1 MIRAHKREMKI
12 KMINLGN
19 RGDMILMTAI
29 TKFSFISDTD
39 YPAWKYFLSKIS
51 LSISLFSF
59 LFFLFFSKL
68 SPRCINTSNISFI
81 HFTVLHSCGSLHT
94 TSHRISKIS
103 IHSSYPDL
111 KKQCRLSRR
120 NCRNGW
126 CELSTIE
133 SVDSP
138 VHFESIALCS
148 LINIDYTAAIVIVIS
163 SKLCRIG
170 SIVSILNLMTVW
182 LRINYVST
190 LRRHQRLSVER
201 HGRSSWQLV
210 SYPDR

>member
-59 LFFLFFSKL
+59 LFFFFKIVPSL
-68 SPRCINTSNISFI
+68 HQHEQYFLYTFHP
-81 HFTVLHSCGSLHT
+81 VLHSCGSLHT

-170 SIVSILNLMTVW
+170 SIVPILNLMTVW

>member
-1 MIRAHKREMKI
+1 
-12 KMINLGN
+12 
-19 RGDMILMTAI
+19 MILMTAI
-29 TKFSFISDTD
+29 TKFSFISD
-39 YPAWKYFLSKIS
+39 YPAWKYFSSIS

-59 LFFLFFSKL
+59 FFKIVPSLHQHEQYFLYTFH
-68 SPRCINTSNISFI
+68 P
-81 HFTVLHSCGSLHT
+81 VLHSCGSLHT
-94 TSHRISKIS
+94 SSRRISKIS

-138 VHFESIALCS
+138 VHFETIALCS

-170 SIVSILNLMTVW
+170 SIVPILNLMTVW

-190 LRRHQRLSVER
+190 LLRRHQRLSVER

>member
-1 MIRAHKREMKI
+1 
-12 KMINLGN
+12 
-19 RGDMILMTAI
+19 MILMTAI
-29 TKFSFISDTD
+29 TKFSFISD
-39 YPAWKYFLSKIS
+39 YPAWKYFSSIS

-59 LFFLFFSKL
+59 FFKIVPSLHQHEQYFLYTFH
-68 SPRCINTSNISFI
+68 P
-81 HFTVLHSCGSLHT
+81 VLHSCGSLHT
-94 TSHRISKIS
+94 SSRRISKIS

-138 VHFESIALCS
+138 VHFETIALCS

-170 SIVSILNLMTVW
+170 SIVSHPQFNDRLIADK
-182 LRINYVST
+182 LRIHVVASPPT
-190 LRRHQRLSVER
+190 FVRGTTRSKLVTARELSR
-201 HGRSSWQLV
+201 
-210 SYPDR
+210 